1 MLACNKED
9 RMIKAYKIAISPG
22 DGVGHEVIGWVQR
35 ALETLA
41 EIDGGFSFDFR
52 NFEIGAEVFRR
63 TGEAISKASL
73 DAMRE
78 ADATIFVAIAAA
90 EIPGHHPNPILVMR
104 KELDLYANIRP
115 VKDYP
120 RLAPQSRKTDLVV
133 VRENLEGFYS
143 GIEYRV
149 GDNAACAVR
158 VITRRNSERIA
169 RVAFKAAR
177 ERRKKVTVIH
187 KLSAH
192 RISDGLFVDVVEGIG
207 REEFPD
213 VEIEKMM
220 IDSASVRLIRDP
232 QQFDVI
238 LATNAYG
245 DILSD
250 AAAEITG
257 GIGLAPAANIGEVS
271 SVFEPSHGTAPGRAG
286 KGIANPIATLLS
298 AKLMLGYLG
307 EQEAGDRMQRAIERV
322 IERGERLTP
331 DMGGTSSTDEIGEA
345 IIGALKGETLHVKE
359 S

>member
-1 MLACNKED
+1 MNKT
-9 RMIKAYKIAISPG
+9 YKIAISPG
-22 DGVGHEVIGWVQR
+22 DGVGHEVIGWVQK

-41 EIDGGFSFDFR
+41 EMDGAFSFDFHH
-52 NFEIGAEVFRR
+52 FEIGAEVFRR
-63 TGEAISKASL
+63 TGEAIPKASL
-73 DAMRE
+73 DATRE

-90 EIPGHHPNPILVMR
+90 EIPRHHPNPIIALR

-120 RLAPQSRKTDLVV
+120 RLAPEGRKTDLVV

-149 GDNAACAVR
+149 GPDAACAVR
-158 VITRRNSERIA
+158 VITRRNCERIA
-169 RVAFKAAR
+169 RVAFKEAR
-177 ERRKKVTVIH
+177 KRRKKVTAIH
-187 KLSAH
+187 KLPAH
-192 RISDGLFVDVVEGIG
+192 RISDGLFIDVVEGIG
-207 REEFPD
+207 KQEFPD
-213 VEIEKMM
+213 VEIERTM
-220 IDSASVRLIRDP
+220 IDAAGVRLIRDP

-298 AKLMLGYLG
+298 ARLMLEYLG
-307 EQEAGDRMQRAIERV
+307 EKVAGGRLQTAIEQV
-322 IERGERLTP
+322 IEKGETLTP
-331 DMGGTSSTDEIGEA
+331 DMGGTSRTDEIGEA
-345 IIGALKGETLHVKE
+345 IIGELK

>member
-1 MLACNKED
+1 MNK
-9 RMIKAYKIAISPG
+9 IYKIAISPG
-22 DGVGHEVIGWVQR
+22 DGVGHEVIGWAQKS
-35 ALETLA
+35 LEALA

-52 NFEIGAEVFRR
+52 HFEIGAGVFKK
-63 TGEAISKASL
+63 TGEAIPKSSL

-90 EIPGHHPNPILVMR
+90 DIPRHHPNPIIVLR

-120 RLAPQSRKTDLVV
+120 RLAPEGRRTDLVV

-149 GDNAACAVR
+149 GDDAACAVR
-158 VITRRNSERIA
+158 VITRKNCERIA
-169 RVAFKAAR
+169 RVAFKEAR
-177 ERRKKVTVIH
+177 KRGKKVTAIH
-187 KLSAH
+187 KLPAH
-192 RISDGLFVDVVEGIG
+192 RISDGLFLDVVEQIG
-207 REEFPD
+207 KAEFPD
-213 VEIEKMM
+213 IEIERMM
-220 IDSASVRLIRDP
+220 IDAAGTRLIRDS
-232 QQFDVI
+232 QHFDVI

-271 SVFEPSHGTAPGRAG
+271 SIFEPCHGTAPGRAG

-298 AKLMLGYLG
+298 AKLMVEHLG
-307 EQEAGDRMQRAIERV
+307 EQEAGDRMQTAIERV
-322 IERGERLTP
+322 IDRGDVLTP
-331 DMGGTSSTDEIGEA
+331 DLGGTSKTDEIGEA
-345 IIGALKGETLHVKE
+345 IIGELK